1 MSGEK
6 IKCPICGS
14 TQITA
19 GNKGFGLGKS
29 AAGLVLLGPVGLL
42 GGLVGSK
49 KIKITCLKCG
59 HSWLPVKEA
68 NIRNEEIIK
77 TIKPYAGE
85 HKECP
90 NCGADNRVTRKDCWS
105 CGHEF

>member
-1 MSGEK
+1 MSADE
-6 IKCPICGS
+6 IKCPKCGS

-49 KIKITCLKCG
+49 KIKITCLKCWY
-59 HSWLPVKEA
+59 SWKVP
-68 NIRNEEIIK
+68 
-77 TIKPYAGE
+77 KP
-85 HKECP
+85 K
-90 NCGADNRVTRKDCWS
+90 N
-105 CGHEF
+105 